1 MRVRAAQ
8 KRDLADA
15 RQADIRHEL
24 AAPVEMPRILTAQ
37 HRGADAARCRAV
49 GRAHDPLPCAA
60 SISAASAIAL
70 TMFVYPVQ
78 RHRLPASP
86 WRISASEPARPRWI
100 RSRAV
105 ISMAGVH

>member
-1 MRVRAAQ
+1 MRMRAAQ
-8 KRDLADA
+8 KRDIADA

-24 AAPVEMPRILTAQ
+24 AAPVEMPRILAAQ
-37 HRGADAARCRAV
+37 HRGADAGRCRTV

-60 SISAASAIAL
+60 PWAATAFAASAIAL

-86 WRISASEPARPRWI
+86 GRSPPPDPPR
-100 RSRAV
+100 
-105 ISMAGVH
+105 